1 MARNAQNPF
10 SALNA
15 MTGIA
20 GILFGLISGYILGAG
35 QAAPYGPIAPATAAS
50 ASVPHDH
57 PTTVVN
63 DAEIQAYRDILAADP
78 KNAKAATELANRLY
92 DAGRYADAI
101 PYYRQA
107 LAAEPKNANVSTDL
121 ATALYYAGRTD
132 EALEQLNASLS
143 IDATHAQT
151 LFNIGIVKRDGK
163 RDTRGAAEAWERLLK
178 AHPDYPE
185 AERVRML
192 LAQAKS

>member
-1 MARNAQNPF
+1 
-10 SALNA
+10 
-15 MTGIA
+15 MTGVA
-20 GILFGLISGYILGAG
+20 GILFGLMSGYILGAG
-35 QAAPYGPIAPATAAS
+35 QAPYGAVATVPAS
-50 ASVPHDH
+50 ASLPHDH
-57 PTTVVN
+57 PTSVVN
-63 DAEIQAYRDILAADP
+63 ETELQAYRDILAADP
-78 KNAKAATELANRLY
+78 GNAKAATELANRLY
-92 DAGRYADAI
+92 DAGRYADSV

-121 ATALYYAGRTD
+121 ATALYYSGRTD
-132 EALEQLNASLS
+132 DALEQLSASLE

-163 RDTRGAAEAWERLLK
+163 KDARGAAEAWERLLK

-185 AERVRML
+185 AERVRTL